1 VAAER
6 QLRNDDACSEHDC
19 YGREKDAGCA
29 NSSAIGATED
39 VLSSRPASPG
49 GRGFGSQR
57 PPTEYRLER
66 LSNGQRLITEKLD
79 HLRSVCLG
87 FWIPAGSRDEEFSL
101 AGATHFIE
109 HLLFKGSSK
118 YTAEEI
124 AQVFDTLGGELNA
137 STSREYVVVYGRF
150 LDDQLP
156 VAMDVMCDMLLTP
169 TFADLDR
176 EREVVLE
183 EIAMVEDSP
192 QDLIHDILAEVV
204 LDGHPLAHPI
214 LGTRESIGGVSEE
227 EVRAYHQR
235 RFQFGDMVVSAAGNI
250 DHERLRGL
258 LVGRRESADGKH
270 PTRPVL
276 QPAMT
281 PRRSFLS
288 KETEQMHVCLG
299 GVGMARSDERR
310 FQLSVLDSL
319 FGGSLSSR
327 LFQEVR
333 EKRGLVY
340 SVYSFSSLYEETG
353 LSGIYFGCRPE
364 RLQTVM
370 ETVGRELVRLVTE
383 PVPADELQRAKEHLK
398 GRTILGLESTSSRMT
413 RLGKGVLTNTEILS
427 EDELA
432 RRIEAVTS
440 EQVMELASEVYRP
453 AALSVVGI
461 GADEA
466 RFAEAVPEDGLAG
479 LM

>member
-1 VAAER
+1 VST
-6 QLRNDDACSEHDC
+6 D
-19 YGREKDAGCA
+19 
-29 NSSAIGATED
+29 
-39 VLSSRPASPG
+39 
-49 GRGFGSQR
+49 
-57 PPTEYRLER
+57 EYRLEE

-79 HLRSVCLG
+79 HLRSVCVG
-87 FWIPAGSRDEEFSL
+87 FWIPAGSRDEPDPL
-101 AGATHFIE
+101 VGATHFIE

-118 YTAEEI
+118 FTAEEI

-156 VAMDVMCDMLLTP
+156 VALDVMTDMLLTP
-169 TFADLDR
+169 TFTDLDR

-192 QDLIHDILAEVV
+192 QDLIHDVLAEVV

-214 LGTRESIGGVSEE
+214 LGTRESISGASEE
-227 EVRAYHQR
+227 DIRAYHR
-235 RFQFGDMVVSAAGNI
+235 KLFRFSDMVVAAAGNI
-250 DHERLRGL
+250 DHDHLRGL
-258 LVGRRESADGKH
+258 LLERQSTSDRTN
-270 PTRPVL
+270 PQRT
-276 QPAMT
+276 PAGPHEA
-281 PRRSFLS
+281 PRRHFLS

-299 GVGMARSDERR
+299 GIGMARDDDRR

-340 SVYSFSSLYEETG
+340 SVYSFSSMYKETG
-353 LSGIYFGCRPE
+353 LSGLYFGCRPE
-364 RLQTVM
+364 RLDAVM
-370 ETVGRELVRLVTE
+370 ETVGRELVRLVKE

-398 GRTILGLESTSSRMT
+398 GRMILGLESTSSRMT
-413 RLGKGVLTNTEILS
+413 RLGKGVITQTEILS
-427 EDELA
+427 LDELA
-432 RRIEAVTS
+432 RRIDAVTS
-440 EQVMELASEVYRP
+440 EQVLELAAEVYRP

-461 GADEA
+461 GADESG
-466 RFAEAVPEDGLAG
+466 FANAVPEDCLAG
-479 LM
+479 LA

>member
-1 VAAER
+1 MPT
-6 QLRNDDACSEHDC
+6 
-19 YGREKDAGCA
+19 
-29 NSSAIGATED
+29 NS
-39 VLSSRPASPG
+39 
-49 GRGFGSQR
+49 
-57 PPTEYRLER
+57 YRLEQ
-66 LSNGQRLITEKLD
+66 LSNGQRLVTEKLA
-79 HLRSVCLG
+79 HLRSVSLG
-87 FWIPAGSRDEEFSL
+87 FWISAGSRDENAPL
-101 AGATHFIE
+101 AGATHFLE
-109 HLLFKGSSK
+109 HLFFKGSSK
-118 YTAEEI
+118 YSAEEI

-150 LDDQLP
+150 LDNQLP
-156 VAMDVMCDMLLTP
+156 VAMDVMTDMLLTP

-192 QDLIHDILAEVV
+192 QDLIHDVLAEEV

-214 LGTRESIGGVSEE
+214 LGTRDSITHASEE
-227 EVRAYHQR
+227 EIRGYHRA
-235 RFQFGDMVVSAAGNI
+235 RFQYADMVVAAAGNI
-250 DHERLRGL
+250 DHDALKSVLLSCHSVDDGL
-258 LVGRRESADGKH
+258 H
-270 PTRPVL
+270 PTRPVFRPRT
-276 QPAMT
+276 QPK
-281 PRRSFLS
+281 RRFLT

-299 GVGMARSDERR
+299 GVGIARDDKRR

-327 LFQEVR
+327 LFQEIR

-340 SVYSFSSLYEETG
+340 SVYSFSSLYQETG

-370 ETVGRELVRLVTE
+370 ETIGRELVRLVTE
-383 PVPADELQRAKEHLK
+383 PVPDDELQRAKEHLK

-432 RRIEAVTS
+432 ARIEAVTS
-440 EQVMELASEVYRP
+440 EQVLELASELYRP
-453 AALSVVGI
+453 GSLSIVGI
-461 GADEA
+461 GADESK
-466 RFAEAVPEDGLAG
+466 FASAVPEDCLAG

>member
-1 VAAER
+1 M
-6 QLRNDDACSEHDC
+6 
-19 YGREKDAGCA
+19 
-29 NSSAIGATED
+29 
-39 VLSSRPASPG
+39 
-49 GRGFGSQR
+49 
-57 PPTEYRLER
+57 PTDGYRLEH
-66 LSNGQRLITEKLD
+66 LSNGQRLISEKLD
-79 HLRSVCLG
+79 HLRSVSLG
-87 FWIPAGSRDEEFSL
+87 FWIPAGSRDESVPL
-101 AGATHFIE
+101 VGATHFIE

-124 AQVFDTLGGELNA
+124 AQVFDALGGELNA

-156 VAMDVMCDMLLTP
+156 VALDVMADMLLTP
-169 TFADLDR
+169 TFTDLDR

-192 QDLIHDILAEVV
+192 QDLIHDMLAEVV

-214 LGTRESIGGVSEE
+214 LGTTDSISGASEESI
-227 EVRAYHQR
+227 RDYHR
-235 RFQFGDMVVSAAGNI
+235 SRFQFTDMVVSAAGSI
-250 DHERLRGL
+250 DHDTLRGL
-258 LVGRRESADGKH
+258 LLERHTAADGLN

-276 QPAMT
+276 RPDVK
-281 PRRSFLS
+281 PSRRFLT
-288 KETEQMHVCLG
+288 KETEQMHVCIG
-299 GVGMARSDERR
+299 GVGMAREDERR
-310 FQLSVLDSL
+310 FQLSVLDSV

-340 SVYSFSSLYEETG
+340 SVYSFSSLYQETG
-353 LSGIYFGCRPE
+353 MSGLYFGCRPD

-370 ETVGRELVRLVTE
+370 ETVGRELVRIVTE
-383 PVPADELQRAKEHLK
+383 LVPEDELRRAKEHLK

-413 RLGKGVLTNTEILS
+413 RLGKGILTNTEILS

-440 EQVMELASEVYRP
+440 EQVLELAAQVYRP
-453 AALSVVGI
+453 AALSIVGI
-461 GADEA
+461 GADEGK
-466 RFAEAVPEDGLAG
+466 FESAVPEGCLAG
-479 LM
+479 LL